1 MNFLSL
7 FLDVPPVGGGIAV
20 FAVVALVFIAI
31 AAAFFSY
38 VMLRKTV
45 KMAIRMII
53 VGIIL
58 IVALV
63 GSVAF
68 LWFGSGDSPRPRST
82 PATRTQPAK

>member
-7 FLDVPPVGGGIAV
+7 FFDVPPVGGGIAV
-20 FAVVALVFIAI
+20 FAVVALIFIAV

-45 KMAIRMII
+45 KMAIRM
-53 VGIIL
+53 V
-58 IVALV
+58 IVALILLIAIV

-68 LWFGSGDSPRPRST
+68 IWFSSADSPKPRPTTSK
-82 PATRTQPAK
+82 PAK

>member
-1 MNFLSL
+1 MNFVSL
-7 FLDVPPVGGGIAV
+7 FFDVPPVAGGIGI
-20 FAVVALVFIAI
+20 FAVVALIFIAI

-45 KMAIRMII
+45 KMAIRMVI
-53 VGIIL
+53 VAIIL
-58 IVALV
+58 LVAIV

-68 LWFGSGDSPRPRST
+68 IWFSSGDSPRPRPT